1 MVKTKSGLGM
11 TKKMNTRRKLAA
23 APGDS
28 RPATGAKQDPA
39 VTTLA
44 DARLTRRRSSGW
56 DPYEV
61 WRTRVKGEDAPED
74 DAEASPAA

>member
-1 MVKTKSGLGM
+1 MK
-11 TKKMNTRRKLAA
+11 TRRPLAA
-23 APGDS
+23 VPGAQ
-28 RPATGAKQDPA
+28 RPATAAKEEPA
-39 VTTLA
+39 VTALA

-61 WRTRVKGEDAPED
+61 WRTRVKGEEQTPTD